1 MWDEFVDAWKRIQDC
16 EESNTNLKYVDVIS
30 KEILEE
36 LFSEIN
42 VCKIS
47 EEKMLKFYRMIL
59 NIINDFSLG
68 DNKNLEELYCK
79 IYKEYAYDDK
89 YSGKDEIGLAF
100 HKGAVWGAMKVLS
113 AAVLEYQERQ
123 KDVIRKKLFEENK
136 ELFDIIVEAGGI
148 RINSLAEIVG
158 MDFAELEE
166 KMKMFYELEMCSK
179 IQLGET
185 ALYLSCSNLSRI
197 KEEFEA
203 NEKGGNVKS
212 KNK

>member
-1 MWDEFVDAWKRIQDC
+1 MWDEFVDAWNEIQDC
-16 EESNTNLKYVDVIS
+16 EGSSNYSKCVDVIS
-30 KEILEE
+30 EEILEE
-36 LFSEIN
+36 LFGEIN

-68 DNKNLEELYCK
+68 DSENLEELYCK

-89 YSGKDEIGLAF
+89 YSEKDEIGLAF
-100 HKGAVWGAMKVLS
+100 HKGALWGAMKVLS

-123 KDVIRKKLFEENK
+123 KDVIRKELFEENK
-136 ELFDIIVEAGGI
+136 ELFDIIIEAGGI
-148 RINSLAEIVG
+148 RVNSLAEIVG

-185 ALYLSCSNLSRI
+185 SLYLSCSNLSRI